1 MEEQGNIQP
10 SEEESKETIKHIE
23 KKEPEKPK
31 EKRPFTTIIRE
42 FYDKQYKKLMIIPFA
57 ILFLAIFFITLQTIT
72 TGDFINRDVTLKG
85 GLTVTIPLEEQVDVI
100 ELQNFLSKQFASN
113 DLSVR
118 KLKRAGSDAGIII
131 DSDMD
136 GTKKSEIDALIKKI
150 EEKLGIKLEEGKYT
164 AEFIGS
170 SLGASFFKETF
181 RALLIAFVFMGI
193 VVFLYFRTPIP
204 SLAVILAAFSD
215 IVVTVAVVNIMGM
228 KISTAGIAAFLMLIG
243 YSVDTDI
250 LLTTRVLKRKEGTEM
265 DRVIG
270 AFKTGIMMTLTA
282 LLLS

>member
-85 GLTVTIPLEEQVDVI
+85 GLTITIPLEEQVDVI

-150 EEKLGIKLEEGKYT
+150 EEKHDKK
-164 AEFIGS
+164 
-170 SLGASFFKETF
+170 
-181 RALLIAFVFMGI
+181 
-193 VVFLYFRTPIP
+193 
-204 SLAVILAAFSD
+204 
-215 IVVTVAVVNIMGM
+215 
-228 KISTAGIAAFLMLIG
+228 
-243 YSVDTDI
+243 
-250 LLTTRVLKRKEGTEM
+250 
-265 DRVIG
+265 
-270 AFKTGIMMTLTA
+270 
-282 LLLS
+282 